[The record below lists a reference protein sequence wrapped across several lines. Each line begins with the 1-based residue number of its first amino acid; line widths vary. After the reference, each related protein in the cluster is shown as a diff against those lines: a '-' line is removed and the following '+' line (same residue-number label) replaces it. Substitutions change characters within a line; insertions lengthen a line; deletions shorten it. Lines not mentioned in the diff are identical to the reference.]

1 MKRRVNRRVDGREC
15 WSSAA
20 VAQAQAQDP
29 EPADLL
35 LHNGKVFTA
44 DALLSTYSAVAV
56 RDGRIVGLGWDDLAG
71 RFDAETDD
79 RPRRAAR
86 RAGVHRHA
94 RPRQRRCGALGR
106 PRRPREHRRAE
117 GAGDAQGRAARGSG
131 EWITG
136 YGWSEDEL
144 AEQRRPLRWDLDDAA
159 PANPVILTRAGA
171 HSSVASSLA
180 LEAAGV
186 TPDTETPPGGIIEV
200 DDEGR
205 MNGILREG
213 AQYLVSRLVPDAT
226 PEELRASFVE
236 NLRGLLALGITSVIQ
251 AGVDIEG
258 YAEWETVYAA
268 HAGELP
274 RAAVQLRVPPDPP
287 QAIDMLRRFGR
298 RTGDGDEWLRVGAV
312 KFFVDGGFSGAAA
325 WTLEPYKGQP
335 DYYGSG
341 PLIDEAG
348 LLEISRTAHDMGWQL
363 GFHAIGDAAIE
374 MTIDAWS
381 RMLEASPRADHRHFL
396 NHFTVTPPVET
407 MQRMADWNIHIA
419 QQPNFTFTIDGRY
432 AEHLAGERY
441 QTNNPLRTPMRHG
454 VVVALGS
461 DILPFGP
468 LVGLRGRGDPPR
480 DGRRRGRAGEALTMP
495 EAIVGYTRVAA
506 HLTFEEDEKGTIEI
520 GKLADLVV
528 LSQDLLTIDPERTTD
543 TEVDS
548 DRARRPGGLRA
559 VTRRRDAPRPT
570 MRAHSAIAARAAAI
584 A

>member
-1 MKRRVNRRVDGREC
+1 MVAGVLALG
-15 WSSAA
+15 
-20 VAQAQAQDP
+20 AQARAQEP

-44 DALLSTYSAVAV
+44 DALLSTYTAVAV
-56 RDGRIVGLGWDDLAG
+56 RDGRIVALGWDNLARRYDAERTIDLTGRLVVPGFIDTHVHVSGDAQRWVDLAG
-71 RFDAETDD
+71 LGNISELKARVTRKAE
-79 RPRRAAR
+79 
-86 RAGVHRHA
+86 
-94 RPRQRRCGALGR
+94 QL
-106 PRRPREHRRAE
+106 
-117 GAGDAQGRAARGSG
+117 GAGA
-131 EWITG
+131 WITG

-159 PANPVILTRAGA
+159 PANPVVLTRAGG

-180 LEAAGV
+180 LEAAAV
-186 TPDTETPPGGIIEV
+186 TADTETPPGGIIEV

-213 AQYLVSRLVPDAT
+213 AQRLVRRLVPDAT

-236 NLRGLLALGITSVIQ
+236 NLRGLLGLGITSVIQ

-274 RAAVQLRVPPDPP
+274 RAAVQFRVPPDAPR
-287 QAIDMLRRFGR
+287 AIDMLQRFGR
-298 RTGDGDEWLRVGAV
+298 KTGDGDEWLRVGAV

-325 WTLEPYKGQP
+325 WTLEPYKGQR

-348 LLEISRTAHDMGWQL
+348 LFEISRAAHDMGWQL
-363 GFHAIGDAAIE
+363 GFHAIGDAAIR
-374 MTIDAWS
+374 MTVDAWS
-381 RMLEASPRADHRHFL
+381 RMLEAAPRADHRHYL
-396 NHFTVTPPVET
+396 NHFTVRPPAET

-432 AEHLAGERY
+432 AEHLDGERY
-441 QTNNPLRTPMRHG
+441 QTNNPLRSPMRYG

-468 LVGLRGRGDPPR
+468 LVGLQAAVT
-480 DGRRRGRAGEALTMP
+480 RRGMGGAVVGPGEALTMP
-495 EAIVGYTRVAA
+495 EALVGYTRLAA
-506 HLTFEEDEKGTIEI
+506 HLTFEEDRKGTLEV

-543 TEVDS
+543 TEVDLTVL
-548 DRARRPGGLRA
+548 GGR
-559 VTRRRDAPRPT
+559 VVYER
-570 MRAHSAIAARAAAI
+570 
-584 A
+584 